1 MFCWWSSLNWNVLL
15 GISFISS
22 LSCLL
27 SSFHTDLKGSL
38 LQVVEVT
45 GNVQTVTA
53 VTSTSPGARSATGAR
68 TPGPTAAVGVAGTAA
83 AGAGTAEGAMA
94 APCVTTTAAATVT
107 VRTEPQETAGR
118 REREGLCRC
127 VPCLSP
133 SHYHLPG
140 RGRCL
145 NGGAHR
151 QAGFISRT
159 LAVICSH
166 SHESMFNID
175 QEGLGVEVES

>member
-1 MFCWWSSLNWNVLL
+1 M
-15 GISFISS
+15 
-22 LSCLL
+22 
-27 SSFHTDLKGSL
+27 
-38 LQVVEVT
+38 VT
-45 GNVQTVTA
+45 GNAQTVTA
-53 VTSTSPGARSATGAR
+53 ETSTSPGARSATGAR
-68 TPGPTAAVGVAGTAA
+68 IPEPTVAAAAGAGTAA
-83 AGAGTAEGAMA
+83 AGAATAEDAMA
-94 APCVTTTAAATVT
+94 GPCVTTTAAATVT
-107 VRTEPQETAGR
+107 VRTKSLDAARR
-118 REREGLCRC
+118 REREGVCRY

-175 QEGLGVEVES
+175 QEGLDVDVES